1 MENNEEIKN
10 DDIAAK
16 REARR
21 QKILENSKSRL
32 SRITGREHTDE
43 DDVGSNEKNPGN
55 QPTEQIIYPDP
66 EIERD
71 VYIPQMATIP
81 SEFFGDF
88 NGINPLDD
96 QQPFI
101 QMLNNLRQQQSTGQG
116 SANANSFA
124 AFAQFG
130 SFDGSAGSNPFA
142 NINANESPKVPETRL
157 QKFLNTKIHIALLA
171 VITFFSFHWN
181 IFLILLVWEIT
192 EIFILK
198 QHETNSNGFINA
210 LFMIAGMSPN
220 KFNIVLKWIQLL
232 NKVLCDVALFM
243 FFFVLSHLCRVYWNG
258 LSLHPII
265 ESNAQSHTNLHT
277 SNARMEDDVFED
289 FDL

>member
-1 MENNEEIKN
+1 M
-10 DDIAAK
+10 
-16 REARR
+16 
-21 QKILENSKSRL
+21 L
-32 SRITGREHTDE
+32 T
-43 DDVGSNEKNPGN
+43 EKNPGN

-81 SEFFGDF
+81 PELFGDF

-96 QQPFI
+96 QFI
-101 QMLNNLRQQQSTGQG
+101 QMLNNLRQQQSAGQG
-116 SANANSFA
+116 NANANSFA

-171 VITFFSFHWN
+171 VITYLLLSMTRVHWN

-192 EIFILK
+192 EIFTLK
-198 QHETNSNGFINA
+198 QHETNSNGLINV
-210 LFMIAGMSPN
+210 LFMLAGLSPN
-220 KFNIVLKWIQLL
+220 KVNIVLKWIQLL
-232 NKVLCDVALFM
+232 NKVLRDVALFM

-258 LSLHPII
+258 SSLLPLI
-265 ESNAQSHTNLHT
+265 ESNAQSHTNIHT
-277 SNARMEDDVFED
+277 SNGGMEDDVFED